1 MVSFPI
7 IIATG
12 YTASVERNHNGST
25 DLVPRG
31 RPDSGSGFFSGDFE
45 WHRRRPMRGYVIQYW
60 MCEIG
65 WVQLDLPKK
74 LLSTEKVHVPS
85 PFPNF
90 FFFPST
96 VELQHLQPVI
106 SFRSL
111 QFTMSEKQYI
121 KNRRV
126 DDLATA
132 PTPQNTPAT
141 ASTLPT
147 PASQAPTIPTIK
159 EEDGTILKSCF
170 RWSFATCCC
179 VVLCMHFVLFRF
191 PVAELFSFFL
201 HLFGVTC

>member
-1 MVSFPI
+1 
-7 IIATG
+7 
-12 YTASVERNHNGST
+12 
-25 DLVPRG
+25 
-31 RPDSGSGFFSGDFE
+31 
-45 WHRRRPMRGYVIQYW
+45 

-65 WVQLDLPKK
+65 WVELDLPKK

-96 VELQHLQPVI
+96 VELQQLQPVI

-170 RWSFATCCC
+170 R
-179 VVLCMHFVLFRF
+179 
-191 PVAELFSFFL
+191 
-201 HLFGVTC
+201 